1 MEVPDAQTVGL
12 IIQLTDYELQQL
24 LIMDNI
30 KKTDCTLFGL
40 ILIKNILEDKI
51 RNIFFILQQSS
62 NCNNYNNYLLYN
74 YYLETN
80 FISSIIDIIITNYL
94 NL

>member
-1 MEVPDAQTVGL
+1 MEVPDTQTVGL

-51 RNIFFILQQSS
+51 RNIFLILQQSS
-62 NCNNYNNYLLYN
+62 NCNNYLLYN